1 MSDWAEIR
9 IVNRLEDMPGVAA
22 VVERFGVEHEV
33 PSQVINDVNV
43 ALDEVLSNIIAYA
56 YDDAERSEIV
66 IRLACRAGEVL
77 VDIEDAGK
85 PFDPLQ
91 APAPDLGTTLA
102 ERKIGGLGI
111 HFIKSLM
118 DTVVYA
124 RVDGINRLRLRKKL
138 PVA

>member
-9 IVNRLEDMPGVAA
+9 IANRLEEMPGVAS
-22 VVERFGVEHEV
+22 VVERFGAEHKV
-33 PSQVINDVNV
+33 PGQVINDVNV
-43 ALDEVLSNIIAYA
+43 ALDEVLSNIISYA
-56 YDDAERSEIV
+56 YDHAERSEIV
-66 IRLACRAGEVL
+66 VRLACRAGEIL

-91 APAPDLGTTLA
+91 APAPDLGTTLE

-118 DTVVYA
+118 DAVVYA
-124 RVDGINRLRLRKKL
+124 RVDGINRLQLRKKL